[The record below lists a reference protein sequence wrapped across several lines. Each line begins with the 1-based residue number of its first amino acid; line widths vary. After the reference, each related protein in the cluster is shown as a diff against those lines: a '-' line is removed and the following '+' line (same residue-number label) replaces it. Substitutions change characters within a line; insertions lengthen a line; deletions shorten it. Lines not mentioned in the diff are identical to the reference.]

1 MTARHRTL
9 DSRNG
14 VIGSYDYYLAA
25 GPVYRTA
32 LQGEERVMDDHIG
45 NFPEVNPLDLK
56 ITTVYRPLLS
66 GLQAI
71 GSPNDPIRVLEGYPV
86 DYVPAP
92 PDPNSYLAGLGAGD
106 VINYGWETLAKT
118 NISQPHV
125 SLPTLIGESKDH
137 VALKDLPGY
146 VKNFGANILKD
157 VAKGYVSW
165 RWALRPLMSDLVKLW
180 NFRDAIY
187 KKRLDL
193 QLLDKQKTSR
203 RRADLYSDSYTG
215 TVQNNVNISTSTGF
229 TVRGSRQVLAEEQ
242 VWGVVKWKLDPSF
255 ELPEDDSERYNYARK
270 LVFGITSHEL
280 LATAWELTP
289 WSWFADWFY
298 GIGNVIAATNNSVP
312 CTWSGNC
319 VMQHTVAWTKWT
331 VTQAPPAW
339 ATMSGVPVER
349 TERKRRFVAVPILPF
364 LPSFRPLVSGRTWSI
379 LTSLAALRFPKLPQY
394 GSGYRKYRERL
405 LRRVAKRYAPFVPP
419 ARWAVK
425 GE

>member
-14 VIGSYDYYLAA
+14 VVGSFDYYLAA

-66 GLQAI
+66 GIQAI
-71 GSPNDPIRVLEGYPV
+71 GSPNDPIRQLNGYPV

-106 VINYGWETLAKT
+106 VVNYGWETLAKT
-118 NISQPHV
+118 NISRPHV
-125 SLPTLIGESKDH
+125 SVPTFVGESKDF
-137 VALKDLPGY
+137 VAIKDLPAY
-146 VKNFGANILKD
+146 VRAFGANILKD
-157 VAKGYVSW
+157 VAKGYISW
-165 RWALRPLMSDLVKLW
+165 RWALRPLIGDLVKLIG
-180 NFRDAIY
+180 FRDAIY

-193 QLLDKQKTSR
+193 QLLHKQRKSR

-215 TVQNNVNISTSTGF
+215 PVVSNVNISTSTGF
-229 TVRGSRQVLAEEQ
+229 SVRGSRQILAEES
-242 VWGVVKWKLDPSF
+242 VWGVTHWKVDPSF
-255 ELPEDDSERYNYARK
+255 VFPDDDEERWNIARK
-270 LVFGITSHEL
+270 LTFGITSHEL

-298 GIGNVIAATNNSVP
+298 GIGNVISATNNSVP

-319 VMQHTVAWTKWT
+319 VMQHTKAYAKWI
-331 VTQAPPAW
+331 VTQPPPSW
-339 ATMSGVPVER
+339 ATMSGTPIER
-349 TERKRRFVAVPILPF
+349 TERNSRFVAFPILPF

-379 LTSLAALRFPKLPQY
+379 LGSLAALRLPRIPQ
-394 GSGYRKYRERL
+394 SGPRKSRSR
-405 LRRVAKRYAPFVPP
+405 
-419 ARWAVK
+419 
-425 GE
+425 

>member
-14 VIGSYDYYLAA
+14 VVGSFDYYLAA

-66 GLQAI
+66 GIQAI
-71 GSPNDPIRVLEGYPV
+71 GSPNDPIRQLNGYPV

-106 VINYGWETLAKT
+106 VVNYGWETLAKT
-118 NISQPHV
+118 NISRPHV
-125 SLPTLIGESKDH
+125 SVPTFVGESKDF
-137 VALKDLPGY
+137 VAIKDLPAY
-146 VKNFGANILKD
+146 VRAFGANILKD
-157 VAKGYVSW
+157 VAKGYISW
-165 RWALRPLMSDLVKLW
+165 RWALRPLIGDLVKLIG
-180 NFRDAIY
+180 FRDAIY

-193 QLLDKQKTSR
+193 QLLHKQRKSR

-215 TVQNNVNISTSTGF
+215 PVVSNVNISTSTGF
-229 TVRGSRQVLAEEQ
+229 SVRGSRQILAEES
-242 VWGVVKWKLDPSF
+242 VWGVTHWKVDPSF
-255 ELPEDDSERYNYARK
+255 VFPDDDEERWNIARK
-270 LVFGITSHEL
+270 LTFGITSHEL

-298 GIGNVIAATNNSVP
+298 GIGNVISATNNSVP

-319 VMQHTVAWTKWT
+319 VMQHTKAYAKWI
-331 VTQAPPAW
+331 VTQPPPSW
-339 ATMSGVPVER
+339 ATMSGTPIER

-379 LTSLAALRFPKLPQY
+379 LGSLAALRLPRIPQ
-394 GSGYRKYRERL
+394 SGPRKSRSR
-405 LRRVAKRYAPFVPP
+405 
-419 ARWAVK
+419 
-425 GE
+425 